1 MPPGRRQRCKC
12 RGQSQVI
19 GWRESWWREVLRNRL
34 GEAQLETQEQLPERE
49 NVRWV
54 RWGGSQE
61 RDSLRAVNMEAQGDT
76 CPAEEGRLCP
86 SRSEEEEGGTGRW
99 AEDPETGP

>member
-1 MPPGRRQRCKC
+1 M
-12 RGQSQVI
+12 I

-86 SRSEEEEGGTGRW
+86 SDGGFATNMGQLQSCENQCNW
-99 AEDPETGP
+99 I